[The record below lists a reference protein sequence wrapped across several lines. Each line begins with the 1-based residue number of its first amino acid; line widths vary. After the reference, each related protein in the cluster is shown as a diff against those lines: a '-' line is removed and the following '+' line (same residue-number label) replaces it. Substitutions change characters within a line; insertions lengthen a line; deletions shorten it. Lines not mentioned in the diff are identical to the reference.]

1 MNSDKVV
8 LGNGR
13 SNGSTMDV
21 LIPLE
26 AFWVQLVG
34 CSCPLVPGGLVGCLG
49 SGQFGTFLRPTMVVL
64 PVLLVQLGTEV
75 SGGKYNGMKYG

>member
-1 MNSDKVV
+1 MA
-8 LGNGR
+8 
-13 SNGSTMDV
+13 V

-34 CSCPLVPGGLVGCLG
+34 VAAPVVPGRLVGCLE
-49 SGQFGTFLRPTMVVL
+49 SGQFGTFLRATMMVL

-75 SGGKYNGMKYG
+75 SGGKHNGMKYG